1 LQAYKTLTS
10 AKLAERGSMAISEEA
25 GPDLRAI
32 EERFGKAFAQAAVG
46 MSLADT
52 KGRFLQVNDAFCN
65 ILGFT
70 REELAEIDSYAITH
84 PEDRERYVAFSRQM
98 LAGEI
103 NDYVIEKRCLKKDG
117 SVVWVRKSVSLTRD
131 AEGEPSDI
139 ITLTEDITVRKHA
152 EDALARKARLIALTA
167 DVGIALTRIGDLR
180 EALQSCV
187 ESVVKHVD
195 AALARIWTLDAAGTK
210 WELQVGA
217 GMYTQ
222 PNGAEARTPLGA
234 LEIGIIARMRQPLLT
249 NDVAGDP
256 RIVIPEWVRK
266 EGMLAFAG
274 YPLIVENRLVGVAAT
289 FARRPLDEDALHALE
304 AIANSVAIGIERK
317 KTDQAREEL
326 LAREKA
332 ARHEAEIL
340 NHLGNLAFAELDL
353 EKLVQAVTDAASE
366 LTAAQFGV
374 FRYSAVADGNE
385 SKVLFAVSGAV
396 SGMTRGVTAEEVFK
410 QFPPRGKAADLAAS
424 FGRAGG
430 MVRYDDIQTDPRYDE
445 NAPLFAMP
453 AGRLAVRSYLA
464 APVVSRSGE
473 VIGGL
478 FFGHENA
485 GVFTEAHER
494 IVSRV
499 STQAA
504 IAIDNARLYKAA
516 ELARVQAQSA
526 SRDLE
531 RSNTDLERFA
541 LVASHDLQEPLRM
554 VTSFSQLLA
563 RRYKGQLDERAD
575 EYLEYILSGTKR
587 MAALIDDLLSYSQ
600 IVHSTEKG
608 VPVDCG
614 ELLDKVLESCRVT
627 TEESGAVVTR
637 DPLPTVDGDEGQ
649 ISQLFH
655 NLLTNALKYQKRE
668 VRPEVHVSAQRTANE
683 WLFSFRDNG
692 IGIAKEHLEQIF
704 VIFKRLHKKTEYP
717 GTGIGLAL
725 CQRIIEGRAGR
736 IWVESEPGSG
746 STFYFTWPD
755 TTWPNMGGA

>member
-1 LQAYKTLTS
+1 LTS
-10 AKLAERGSMAISEEA
+10 AGLAENRLTAKSEEA
-25 GPDLRAI
+25 RLDLRAS

-52 KGRFLQVNDAFCN
+52 KGRFLQVNQAFCD
-65 ILGFT
+65 IFGFT
-70 REELAEIDSYAITH
+70 REELANLGSYDITH
-84 PEDRERYVAFSRQM
+84 PEDRPRYAGITRQM

-103 NDYVIEKRCLKKDG
+103 NSYIIEKRCLRKDG
-117 SVVWVRKSVSLTRD
+117 NVVWVRKSVSLARD
-131 AEGEPSDI
+131 AEGKPSDI
-139 ITLTEDITVRKHA
+139 ITLTEDITVRKYA
-152 EDALARKARLIALTA
+152 EAALAGKARLIALSA
-167 DVGIALTRIGDLR
+167 EVGIAVTRVQDLR
-180 EALQSCV
+180 EALQTCV

-195 AALARIWTLDAAGTK
+195 AALARIWTLEGAQP
-210 WELQVGA
+210 ELQMQASA
-217 GMYTQ
+217 GIYTH
-222 PNGAEARTPLGA
+222 PNGAGWIPQGA
-234 LEIGIIARMRQPLLT
+234 LEIGIIARAKQPLLT
-249 NDVAGDP
+249 NTVANDP
-256 RIVIPEWVRK
+256 RIGNPEWVRK
-266 EGMLAFAG
+266 EGIVAFAG
-274 YPLIVENRLVGVAAT
+274 YPLIVENRLVGVAVT
-289 FARRPLDEDALHALE
+289 FARQPLDDDALNALE

-317 KTDQAREEL
+317 KTEQAREEL

-332 ARHEAEIL
+332 AHHEAEIL

-353 EKLVQAVTDAASE
+353 EKLVQAVTDAATE
-366 LTAAQFGV
+366 LTTAQFGV

-385 SKVLFAVSGAV
+385 STVLFAVSGV
-396 SGMTRGVTAEEVFK
+396 IGDGVARDVFN
-410 QFPPRGKAADLAAS
+410 QFPPRGNAADLAAS
-424 FGRAGG
+424 FGTSGG
-430 MVRYDDIQTDPRYDE
+430 LVRYDDIRTDPRYDE
-445 NAPLFAMP
+445 NAPAFAMP
-453 AGRLAVRSYLA
+453 EGRLAVRSYLA

-478 FFGHENA
+478 FFGHEKA

-575 EYLEYILSGTKR
+575 EYLEFILSGTKR
-587 MAALIDDLLSYSQ
+587 MAALIEDLLSYSQ

-608 VPVDCG
+608 AAVDCSV
-614 ELLDKVLESCRVT
+614 LLDKVLESCRVT
-627 TEESGAVVTR
+627 IEETGAVVTR
-637 DPLPTVDGDEGQ
+637 DPLPTVNGDEGQ

-668 VRPEVHVSAQRTANE
+668 VRPQVHVSAQRTANE

-736 IWVESEPGSG
+736 IWVESKPGSG

-755 TTWPNMGGA
+755 LI

>member
-1 LQAYKTLTS
+1 LT
-10 AKLAERGSMAISEEA
+10 AKSEEA
-25 GPDLRAI
+25 RLDLRAS
-32 EERFGKAFAQAAVG
+32 EERFGKALAQAAVG

-52 KGRFLQVNDAFCN
+52 KGRFLQVNQAFCD

-70 REELAEIDSYAITH
+70 REELGELTSYDITH
-84 PEDRERYVAFSRQM
+84 PEDRVRYAEINRQM
-98 LAGEI
+98 LSGEI
-103 NDYVIEKRCLKKDG
+103 SNYVIEKRCLRKDFK
-117 SVVWVRKSVSLTRD
+117 VVWVRKSVSLAHD
-131 AEGEPSDI
+131 IEGKPSYI
-139 ITLTEDITVRKHA
+139 ITLTEDITIRKHA
-152 EDALARKARLIALTA
+152 EDALAGKARLIALGA
-167 DVGIALTRIGDLR
+167 EVGIALTRIQDLR
-180 EALQSCV
+180 DALQSCV

-195 AALARIWTLDAAGTK
+195 AALARIWTLDPSQP
-210 WELQVGA
+210 ELRMQASA
-217 GMYTQ
+217 GMYTL
-222 PNGAEARTPLGA
+222 PNNAEGRIPEGHIPLGA
-234 LEIGIIARMRQPLLT
+234 LEIAMIARKRQPLLT
-249 NDVAGDP
+249 NNVANDP
-256 RIVIPEWVRK
+256 RIGNPEWVLK
-266 EGMLAFAG
+266 EGIIAFAG

-289 FARRPLDEDALHALE
+289 FARQSLDEDALHALE

-317 KTDQAREEL
+317 KTEQAREEL

-353 EKLVQAVTDAASE
+353 EKLVQAVTDAATE
-366 LTAAQFGV
+366 LTTAQFGV
-374 FRYSAVADGNE
+374 FRYSAAADGNE
-385 SKVLFAVSGAV
+385 STVLFAVSGAI
-396 SGMTRGVTAEEVFK
+396 GGVAARDALD
-410 QFPPRGKAADLAAS
+410 QLPPQGKAADLAAS
-424 FGRAGG
+424 FGRSGG
-430 MVRYDDIQTDPRYDE
+430 LVRYDDIRRDPRYDE
-445 NAPLFAMP
+445 NAPLFVMP
-453 AGRLAVRSYLA
+453 AGPLAVRSYLA

-478 FFGHENA
+478 FFGHQNA
-485 GVFTEAHER
+485 SMFTEAHER

-541 LVASHDLQEPLRM
+541 FVASHDLQEPLRM

-575 EYLEYILSGTKR
+575 EYLEYVQTGTKR
-587 MAALIDDLLSYSQ
+587 MATLIEDLLSYSQ

-608 VPVDCG
+608 APVDCSV
-614 ELLDKVLESCRVT
+614 LLDKVLESCRVT
-627 TEESGAVVTR
+627 IEESGAIVTR

-649 ISQLFH
+649 VSQLFH
-655 NLLTNALKYQKRE
+655 NLLTNALKYHKRE

-683 WLFSFRDNG
+683 WRFSFRDNG
-692 IGIAKEHLEQIF
+692 IGIAQEHLEQIF

-736 IWVESEPGSG
+736 IWVESESGSG

-755 TTWPNMGGA
+755 MTCSNTGGA

>member
-1 LQAYKTLTS
+1 MT
-10 AKLAERGSMAISEEA
+10 AKSEEVRL
-25 GPDLRAI
+25 DLRAS
-32 EERFGKAFAQAAVG
+32 EERFGKALAQAAVG
-46 MSLADT
+46 MSLTDK
-52 KGRFLQVNDAFCN
+52 KGRFLRVNDAFCN

-70 REELAEIDSYAITH
+70 REELAETDSFRITH
-84 PEDRERYVAFSRQM
+84 PGDRARHAAFSRRM

-103 NDYVIEKRCLKKDG
+103 NNYVIEKRCLKKDG
-117 SVVWVRKSVSLTRD
+117 NVVWVRKSVSLARD
-131 AEGEPSDI
+131 AEGNPSDI
-139 ITLTEDITVRKHA
+139 ITLTEDITVRKHS
-152 EDALARKARLIALTA
+152 EDALARRALLIALSA

-180 EALQSCV
+180 EALQSCA
-187 ESVVKHVD
+187 ESVVRNVD
-195 AALARIWTLDAAGTK
+195 AAARIWTLDAAGTEL
-210 WELQVGA
+210 ELQASA
-217 GMYTQ
+217 GTYRH
-222 PNGAEARTPLGA
+222 PNGGGSIPLGEFEA
-234 LEIGIIARMRQPLLT
+234 GRIARQRQPHIS
-249 NDVAGDP
+249 NNVAGDS
-256 RIVIPEWVRK
+256 RIGNPDWVRK
-266 EGMLAFAG
+266 EGIVAFAG
-274 YPLIVENRLVGVAAT
+274 YPLVVENRLVGVAAT
-289 FARRPLDEDALHALE
+289 FARQPLDEDALHALE
-304 AIANSVAIGIERK
+304 AVANSIAIGIERK
-317 KTDQAREEL
+317 RTEQARGEL
-326 LAREKA
+326 LAREQA

-353 EKLVQAVTDAASE
+353 EKLVQAVTDAATE
-366 LTAAQFGV
+366 LTTAQFGV
-374 FRYSAVADGNE
+374 FRYNAVADRNE
-385 SKVLFAVSGAV
+385 SNVLFAVSGAA
-396 SGMTRGVTAEEVFK
+396 SGMTFDLLQPQGT
-410 QFPPRGKAADLAAS
+410 AADLAAS
-424 FGRAGG
+424 FGRSGG
-430 MVRYDDIQTDPRYDE
+430 IVRYADIGAVTSTGNGYDE
-445 NAPLFAMP
+445 HAPLFAMP
-453 AGRLAVRSYLA
+453 KGRFAVRSYLA

-478 FFGHENA
+478 FFGHENP

-494 IVSRV
+494 IVNRV

-541 LVASHDLQEPLRM
+541 FVASHDLQEPLRM

-563 RRYKGQLDERAD
+563 RRYKGQLDELAG
-575 EYLEYILSGTKR
+575 EYLDYIQTGTQR
-587 MAALIDDLLSYSQ
+587 MAALIEDLLSYSQ

-608 VPVDCG
+608 AAVDCNV
-614 ELLDKVLESCRVT
+614 LLDKVLESCRVT
-627 TEESGAVVTR
+627 IEETGAIVTR

-655 NLLTNALKYQKRE
+655 NLLSNALKYQKRG

-692 IGIAKEHLEQIF
+692 IGIAKEYLEQIF

-736 IWVESEPGSG
+736 IWVDSKPGAG

-755 TTWPNMGGA
+755 IGGA

>member
-1 LQAYKTLTS
+1 MI
-10 AKLAERGSMAISEEA
+10 AKSEEA
-25 GPDLRAI
+25 RLDLRAS
-32 EERFGKAFAQAAVG
+32 EERFGKALAQAAIG

-52 KGRFLQVNDAFCN
+52 NGRFLQVNQAFCN

-70 REELAEIDSYAITH
+70 REELGELASYDITH
-84 PEDRERYVAFSRQM
+84 PEDRVRYAETTRRM

-103 NDYVIEKRCLKKDG
+103 NDYIIEKRCLRKDG
-117 SVVWVRKSVSLTRD
+117 NAVWVRKSVSLAHD
-131 AEGEPSDI
+131 AEGKPSGI
-139 ITLTEDITVRKHA
+139 ITLTEDITVRKQA
-152 EDALARKARLIALTA
+152 EEALASKARLIALGA
-167 DVGIALTRIGDLR
+167 EVGIALTRIQDLR

-187 ESVVKHVD
+187 ESVVRHVD
-195 AALARIWTLDAAGTK
+195 AALARIWILDAAQPD
-210 WELQVGA
+210 LQLQASA
-217 GMYTQ
+217 GMYTL
-222 PNGAEARTPLGA
+222 PDGAGRIPLGA
-234 LEIGIIARMRQPLLT
+234 LEIGMIARKRQPLLT
-249 NDVAGDP
+249 NSATEDP
-256 RIVIPEWVRK
+256 RIGNPEWVSK
-266 EGMLAFAG
+266 EGMVAFAG

-289 FARRPLDEDALHALE
+289 FARRPLDEDALNALE
-304 AIANSVAIGIERK
+304 AIANSLAIGIERK
-317 KTDQAREEL
+317 KTEQAREEL

-353 EKLVQAVTDAASE
+353 EKLVQAVTDAAIE
-366 LTAAQFGV
+366 LTTAQFGV
-374 FRYSAVADGNE
+374 FRYNAVADGNE
-385 SKVLFAVSGAV
+385 SSVLFASSGVA
-396 SGMTRGVTAEEVFK
+396 RDAFDR
-410 QFPPRGKAADLAAS
+410 FPPRGTAADLAAS
-424 FGRAGG
+424 FGRSAG
-430 MVRYDDIQTDPRYDE
+430 MVRYEDIRAVNITDTGYNE
-445 NAPLFAMP
+445 NAPLFAVP
-453 AGRLAVRSYLA
+453 PCLNVRSYLA
-464 APVVSRSGE
+464 APVISRSGE

-516 ELARVQAQSA
+516 ELARAQAQSI

-575 EYLEYILSGTKR
+575 ECLEYILTGTKR
-587 MAALIDDLLSYSQ
+587 MAALIEDLLSYSQ
-600 IVHSTEKG
+600 IIHSTEKG
-608 VPVDCG
+608 EPVDCNVV
-614 ELLDKVLESCRVT
+614 LDKVVESCRVII
-627 TEESGAVVTR
+627 EESGAIVTR
-637 DPLPTVDGDEGQ
+637 DPLPTVVGDEGQ
-649 ISQLFH
+649 VSQLFH
-655 NLLTNALKYQKRE
+655 NLLTNALKYKKSD
-668 VRPEVHVSAQRTANE
+668 VRPEVHVTARHTANE
-683 WLFSFRDNG
+683 WQFSFRDNG
-692 IGIAKEHLEQIF
+692 IGIAQEYLEQVF

-736 IWVESEPGSG
+736 IWVESKPGVG

-755 TTWPNMGGA
+755 IGGAQTE

>member
-1 LQAYKTLTS
+1 LT
-10 AKLAERGSMAISEEA
+10 AKSDKVRLDLGA
-25 GPDLRAI
+25 G
-32 EERFGKAFAQAAVG
+32 EERFAKALAQAAVG

-52 KGRFLQVNDAFCN
+52 NGRFLKVNQAFCN
-65 ILGFT
+65 TFGYT
-70 REELAEIDSYAITH
+70 PEELDELDSYDITH
-84 PEDRERYVAFSRQM
+84 PEDREHYAELTRRM

-103 NDYVIEKRCLKKDG
+103 NDYILEKRCLRKDG
-117 SVVWVRKSVSLTRD
+117 NVVWVRKSVSLARD
-131 AEGEPSDI
+131 AEGKPSDI
-139 ITLTEDITVRKHA
+139 VSLTEDITARKHSEYA
-152 EDALARKARLIALTA
+152 SIGKARLIALGA
-167 DVGIALTRIGDLR
+167 EVGIALTRIQDLQG
-180 EALQSCV
+180 ALQSCV
-187 ESVVKHVD
+187 ESVVRHVD
-195 AALARIWTLDAAGTK
+195 AALARIWTLDGAQP
-210 WELQVGA
+210 ELQLQATAGMNTYPGGA
-217 GMYTQ
+217 G
-222 PNGAEARTPLGA
+222 RVPLGT
-234 LEIGIIARMRQPLLT
+234 LEIGIIARKRHPHLT
-249 NDVAGDP
+249 NSATKDP
-256 RIVIPEWVRK
+256 RIGNPEWVSE
-266 EGMLAFAG
+266 EGMVAFAG

-289 FARRPLDEDALHALE
+289 FARHPLDGDTLHALE
-304 AIANSVAIGIERK
+304 SIANSLAIGIERK
-317 KTDQAREEL
+317 RTEQAREEL

-353 EKLVQAVTDAASE
+353 EKLVQAVTDAATE
-366 LTAAQFGV
+366 LIAAQFGV
-374 FRYSAVADGNE
+374 FRYNAVADGNE
-385 SKVLFAVSGAV
+385 SSVLFASSGVA
-396 SGMTRGVTAEEVFK
+396 RDAFD
-410 QFPPRGKAADLAAS
+410 QFAPRGTAADLAAS
-424 FGRAGG
+424 FGRSAG
-430 MVRYDDIQTDPRYDE
+430 MVRYEDIRTVNTTDAGYDE

-453 AGRLAVRSYLA
+453 PGLSVRSYLA

-516 ELARVQAQSA
+516 ELARAQAQSI

-575 EYLEYILSGTKR
+575 ECLEYILNGTKR
-587 MAALIDDLLSYSQ
+587 MAALIEDLLSYSQ

-608 VPVDCG
+608 EPVDCNVV
-614 ELLDKVLESCRVT
+614 LDKVIESCRVII
-627 TEESGAVVTR
+627 EESGAMVTR
-637 DPLPTVDGDEGQ
+637 DPLPIVEGDEGQ
-649 ISQLFH
+649 VSQLFH
-655 NLLTNALKYQKRE
+655 NLLTNALKYKKSD
-668 VRPEVHVSAQRTANE
+668 VRPGVHVAAQHTANQ
-683 WLFSFRDNG
+683 WQFSFRDNG
-692 IGIAKEHLEQIF
+692 IGIAQEYLEQIF

-736 IWVESEPGSG
+736 IWVESKPGVG

-755 TTWPNMGGA
+755 IGGAHRE

>member
-1 LQAYKTLTS
+1 LT
-10 AKLAERGSMAISEEA
+10 AKSEEA
-25 GPDLRAI
+25 RLNLRAS
-32 EERFGKAFAQAAVG
+32 EEGFGKAFAQAAVG

-52 KGRFLQVNDAFCN
+52 RGRFLQVNDAFCN

-70 REELAEIDSYAITH
+70 REELTETDSYAITH
-84 PEDRERYVAFSRQM
+84 PEDRERYTAFTRQM

-117 SVVWVRKSVSLTRD
+117 SVVWVRKSVSLARD

-139 ITLTEDITVRKHA
+139 ITLTEDITIRKHS
-152 EDALARKARLIALTA
+152 EDALARRARLIALSA
-167 DVGIALTRIGDLR
+167 DVGVALTRIGDLR
-180 EALQSCV
+180 EALQSCA
-187 ESVVKHVD
+187 ESVVRNVD
-195 AALARIWTLDAAGTK
+195 AAARIWTLDAAGSEL
-210 WELQVGA
+210 ELQASA
-217 GMYTQ
+217 GTHRHL
-222 PNGAEARTPLGA
+222 NGPGGSMLLGEFEAGR
-234 LEIGIIARMRQPLLT
+234 IARQRQAHIT
-249 NDVAGDP
+249 NNVAGDP
-256 RIVIPEWVRK
+256 RIGNPDWVRK
-266 EGMLAFAG
+266 EGITAFAG
-274 YPLIVENRLVGVAAT
+274 YPLVVENRLVGVAAT
-289 FARRPLDEDALHALE
+289 FARRPLDEDALHTLE
-304 AIANSVAIGIERK
+304 GVANSIAVGIERK

-326 LAREKA
+326 LAREQA

-340 NHLGNLAFAELDL
+340 NHLGNLAFSELDL
-353 EKLVQAVTDAASE
+353 EKLVQAVTDAATE
-366 LTAAQFGV
+366 LTTAQFGV

-385 SKVLFAVSGAV
+385 SNVLFAVSGAGRDAL
-396 SGMTRGVTAEEVFK
+396 SEFAP
-410 QFPPRGKAADLAAS
+410 QGKAADLAAS
-424 FGRAGG
+424 FGRSGG
-430 MVRYDDIQTDPRYDE
+430 VVRYTDISTDPLYDE
-445 NAPLFAMP
+445 HAPLFVMP
-453 AGRLAVRSYLA
+453 KGRVAARSYLA

-516 ELARVQAQSA
+516 ELARVQAQSI

-541 LVASHDLQEPLRM
+541 FVASHDLQEPLRM

-575 EYLEYILSGTKR
+575 EYLEYIQNGTKR
-587 MAALIDDLLSYSQ
+587 MAALIEDLLSYSQ

-608 VPVDCG
+608 APVDCG
-614 ELLDKVLESCRVT
+614 VLLDKVLESCRVAI
-627 TEESGAVVTR
+627 EESRAIITR
-637 DPLPTVDGDEGQ
+637 DPLPVIDGDEGQ

-655 NLLTNALKYQKRE
+655 NLLTNALKYQKRG
-668 VRPEVHVSAQRTANE
+668 VRPEVHVSAQHTANE

-692 IGIAKEHLEQIF
+692 IGIAQEHLQQIF

-736 IWVESEPGSG
+736 IWVESKPGFG

-755 TTWPNMGGA
+755 VV

>member
-1 LQAYKTLTS
+1 MA
-10 AKLAERGSMAISEEA
+10 AKSEEA
-25 GPDLRAI
+25 RLDLRAS

-52 KGRFLQVNDAFCN
+52 RGHFLQVNDAFCN

-70 REELAEIDSYAITH
+70 REELTEIDSYAITH
-84 PEDRERYVAFSRQM
+84 PEDRARYAAFSRQM

-103 NDYVIEKRCLKKDG
+103 NDYVIEKRCLRKDG
-117 SVVWVRKSVSLTRD
+117 TVVWVRKSVSLARHP
-131 AEGEPSDI
+131 EGEPSGI
-139 ITLTEDITVRKHA
+139 VTLTEDITVRKQA
-152 EDALARKARLIALTA
+152 EDALVRKARLIALSA

-195 AALARIWTLDAAGTK
+195 AALARIWTLDAAADEL
-210 WELQVGA
+210 ELQASA
-217 GMYTQ
+217 GLYSDL
-222 PNGAEARTPLGA
+222 NGAEGRIATGTSGLPA
-234 LEIGIIARMRQPLLT
+234 SAIGMIARQRQPLLT
-249 NDVAGDP
+249 NNAGGDP
-256 RIVIPEWVRK
+256 RIGDPEWARK
-266 EGMLAFAG
+266 EGIVAFAG

-289 FARRPLDEDALHALE
+289 FARQPLDEDALHALE

-317 KTDQAREEL
+317 KADQAREEL
-326 LAREKA
+326 LAREQA

-353 EKLVQAVTDAASE
+353 EKLVQAVTDAATE
-366 LTAAQFGV
+366 LTTAQFGI

-385 SKVLFAVSGAV
+385 SNVLFAVSGV
-396 SGMTRGVTAEEVFK
+396 IDGVAARNAFN
-410 QFPPRGKAADLAAS
+410 QCPPRGTAADLAAS
-424 FGRAGG
+424 FGRSGG
-430 MVRYDDIQTDPRYDE
+430 MVRYDDIRAVTGIGPRYDE

-453 AGRLAVRSYLA
+453 EGCVAVRSYLA

-494 IVSRV
+494 IVGRV

-575 EYLEYILSGTKR
+575 EYLEFIQSGTKR
-587 MAALIDDLLSYSQ
+587 MAALIEDLLSYSQ

-608 VPVDCG
+608 APVDCNA
-614 ELLDKVLESCRVT
+614 LLDKVLESCRVT
-627 TEESGAVVTR
+627 IEESGATITR
-637 DPLPTVDGDEGQ
+637 DPLPTLDGDEGQ

-655 NLLTNALKYQKRE
+655 NLLTNALKYKRPD

-692 IGIAKEHLEQIF
+692 IGIAQEYLEQIF
-704 VIFKRLHKKTEYP
+704 VIFKRLHKKAEYP

-736 IWVESEPGSG
+736 IWVESKPGFG

-755 TTWPNMGGA
+755 IGGASYSG

>member
-1 LQAYKTLTS
+1 VTS
-10 AKLAERGSMAISEEA
+10 ATRAEDRLVAKSVEA
-25 GPDLRAI
+25 RLDLRAS

-46 MSLADT
+46 ISLADT

-70 REELAEIDSYAITH
+70 RKELAELDSCSITH
-84 PEDRERYVAFSRQM
+84 PEDRERYAEFTRQM

-103 NDYVIEKRCLKKDG
+103 NDYVIEKRCVKKDG
-117 SVVWVRKSVSLTRD
+117 SVVWVRNSVSLARD
-131 AEGEPSDI
+131 AAGEPSDI

-152 EDALARKARLIALTA
+152 EDALARRARLIALNA
-167 DVGIALTRIGDLR
+167 DVGIALTRIEDLR
-180 EALQSCV
+180 EALQSCA
-187 ESVVKHVD
+187 ESVVRNVD
-195 AALARIWTLDAAGTK
+195 AAARIWTLDAAGTEL
-210 WELQVGA
+210 ELQASAGTHQHLNGA
-217 GMYTQ
+217 GESMLL
-222 PNGAEARTPLGA
+222 GEFEAGR
-234 LEIGIIARMRQPLLT
+234 IARLRQPHLT
-249 NDVAGDP
+249 NNVAGDP
-256 RIVIPEWVRK
+256 GIGNQDWVRK
-266 EGMLAFAG
+266 EGIVAFAG
-274 YPLIVENRLVGVAAT
+274 YPLVVESRLVGVAAA

-304 AIANSVAIGIERK
+304 AIANSIAIGIERK
-317 KTDQAREEL
+317 KTEQAREEL
-326 LAREKA
+326 LAREQA
-332 ARHEAEIL
+332 AHHEAEIL

-353 EKLVQAVTDAASE
+353 EKLVQAVTDAATE
-366 LTAAQFGV
+366 LTTAQFGV
-374 FRYSAVADGNE
+374 FRYSAVADRNE
-385 SKVLFAVSGAV
+385 SDVLFAVSGAV
-396 SGMTRGVTAEEVFK
+396 FGEFLPQGT
-410 QFPPRGKAADLAAS
+410 AADLAAS
-424 FGRAGG
+424 FGRSGG
-430 MVRYDDIQTDPRYDE
+430 MVRYADITAVTSMDPRYDE
-445 NAPLFAMP
+445 HAPLFAMP
-453 AGRLAVRSYLA
+453 AGRLPVRSYLA

-494 IVSRV
+494 IVSRI

-541 LVASHDLQEPLRM
+541 FVASHDLQEPLRM

-575 EYLEYILSGTKR
+575 EYLEYIQNGTQR
-587 MAALIDDLLSYSQ
+587 MAALIEDLLSYSQ

-608 VPVDCG
+608 APVDCSV
-614 ELLDKVLESCRVT
+614 LLDKVLESCRVT
-627 TEESGAVVTR
+627 IEESGAIVTR

-668 VRPEVHVSAQRTANE
+668 ARPEVHVSARHAANE

-692 IGIAKEHLEQIF
+692 IGIAEEHVEQIF

-736 IWVESEPGSG
+736 IWVESKPGIG

-755 TTWPNMGGA
+755 IEGA